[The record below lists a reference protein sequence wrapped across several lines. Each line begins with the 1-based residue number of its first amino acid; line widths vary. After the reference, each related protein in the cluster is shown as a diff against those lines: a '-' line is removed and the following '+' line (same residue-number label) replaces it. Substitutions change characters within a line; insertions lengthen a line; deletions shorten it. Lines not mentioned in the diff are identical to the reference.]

1 MTGTLLSLGLAV
13 LLAGA
18 DDKSDGPRKPH
29 PFAPSLPELTDEEE
43 KRYDEIIDRFIQY
56 DTGRLRGAE
65 GRKALEDFQR
75 LGPDSI
81 PALVR
86 GLNRAANINHSCPVT
101 VIDAKLRR
109 LLGPTRDVKLAEFV
123 RDEIGNGVGPTRHAA
138 VLQNLRMAVTL
149 HRNTLMR
156 AGIEPPTAPVV
167 SPGSPGERPLRQ
179 FSTGDLLEAAGKERG
194 LRLKMVLSEL
204 ANRPG
209 DEPVAALGVAAA
221 SYERDVKDFARKLLL
236 QNLSRKDTNFV
247 KAKLKDEKAEVR
259 LAAVRVTAGRS
270 LKLVGDLIERL
281 EDNEEGVR
289 EAARQSLMR
298 LAGSDVDFGPKKGA
312 TKAERAKAAEQWK
325 EWWDKRAS
333 R

>member
-1 MTGTLLSLGLAV
+1 MSGTLLSLGLVV
-13 LLAGA
+13 LLAA
-18 DDKSDGPRKPH
+18 DDDKTTAPRKSH

-43 KRYDEIIDRFIQY
+43 KRYDDVINRFIQY

-65 GRKALEDFQR
+65 ARKAVEDFQR

-109 LLGPTRDVKLAEFV
+109 LIGPTRDVQLAEFV
-123 RDEIGNGVGPTRHAA
+123 RGEIGNGVGPTRHAA
-138 VLQNLRMAVTL
+138 VLQNLRLAVTI

-156 AGIEPPTAPVV
+156 AGIEPPARPTV
-167 SPGSPGERPLRQ
+167 SVGSPGERPLRD
-179 FSTGDLLEAAGKERG
+179 FSTPDLIEATGVERG
-194 LRLKMVLSEL
+194 LKLKQVLAEL
-204 ANRPG
+204 SGRPG

-221 SYERDVKDFARKLLL
+221 SYERDVKDFARDLLFK
-236 QNLSRKDTNFV
+236 NLSRKDTNFV
-247 KAKLKDEKAEVR
+247 KAKLKDDKAEVR

-270 LKLVGDLIERL
+270 LRLVGDLIERL
-281 EDNEEGVR
+281 DDDEEGVR
-289 EAARQSLMR
+289 EAARQGLVR
-298 LAGSDVDFGPKKGA
+298 LAGPGVDFGPNKGA
-312 TKAERAKAAEQWK
+312 TKEERKQAMAKWK
-325 EWWDKRAS
+325 EWWDRQGS